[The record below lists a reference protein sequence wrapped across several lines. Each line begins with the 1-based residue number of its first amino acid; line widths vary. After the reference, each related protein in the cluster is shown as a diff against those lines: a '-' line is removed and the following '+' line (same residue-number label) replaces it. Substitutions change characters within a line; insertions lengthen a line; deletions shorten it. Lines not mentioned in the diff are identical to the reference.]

1 MSIENL
7 YKNSVSL
14 QEIENS
20 LRTNK
25 NLLPEII
32 NYVSKS
38 IIPYTVTDYSEHIQN
53 MDDEN
58 QFDEMRHLF
67 IGEGIQIFQ
76 NLWTVFQVYIQKN
89 PQKFVNLDI
98 SISWYES
105 ADPIVPRCKDNKLE
119 YIPNPFANKPLFST
133 MLSILTKLAEHIGS
147 VYSNNLSLLDRR
159 IEYIERLI
167 KEKDAMTALVY
178 QNILE
183 KVKKNREHEIKQY
196 QQFVALCA
204 PLRDY
209 YYALLGQTAYCH
221 YLPASVLDIFLVFQD
236 IAMDDAFLIFFLR
249 FDDFL
254 SSEFRSK
261 YLPKVITLLSDK
273 EANFSTKSILK
284 TFQPKMDLFIMDIIT
299 LYKKYLK
306 DPSLLQDIFFIV
318 SVCAR
323 CFKKNRYQ
331 IHSLCTQQHINFVS
345 ICVTLISKLDEIK
358 KDLPD
363 ENTYSL
369 LVGDAIQCILEVIQ
383 ENKNVLDSYLEY
395 QLTNCII
402 ELVKKEELVQKYSS
416 ILVQL
421 FDSVLETKLSVIYM
435 ANTLSDT
442 GLDGLL
448 TSFITPC
455 KLQKVKQWSTIY
467 KNIQDPDDSIVDPLT
482 SCVVVKPCFIPI
494 DTQGTMTQ
502 VCDLYMLCTYLWSKP
517 ENPFTRQPLSIED
530 VLEFNQKDDIIEANK
545 NVVKELKKA
554 IEKAKL

>member
-1 MSIENL
+1 MTIENF
-7 YKNSVSL
+7 YKNSVPL
-14 QEIENS
+14 HEIETC
-20 LRTNK
+20 LKTNK

-32 NYVSKS
+32 DYVSKS

-53 MDDEN
+53 LDDES

-67 IGEGIQIFQ
+67 LGEGIQLFK
-76 NLWTVFQVYIQKN
+76 NFWTVFQVFVQKN
-89 PQKFVNLDI
+89 PQKFVNLDTTLA
-98 SISWYES
+98 WYHN
-105 ADPIVPRCKDNKLE
+105 APPILPSCNHDD
-119 YIPNPFANKPLFST
+119 YFIQKPLFST
-133 MLSILTKLAEHIGS
+133 IVSILTKLAEHIGS
-147 VYSNNLSLLDRR
+147 VYSNNLSLLGRR

-183 KVKKNREHEIKQY
+183 RVKKNYESERHQY
-196 QQFVALCA
+196 ENFVTVAA

-209 YYALLGQTAYCH
+209 FYLLLGQTAYCH
-221 YLPASVLDIFLVFQD
+221 YLPASVLDIFLVFVD
-236 IAMDDAFLIFFLR
+236 IPMDDSFLIFFLR

-261 YLPKVITLLSDK
+261 YLPKVITLLSDND
-273 EANFSTKSILK
+273 ANYSTKSILK
-284 TFQPKMDLFIMDIIT
+284 TFKPKMDLLIMDIIT

-331 IHSLCTQQHINFVS
+331 IHSMHTEQLIHFVS
-345 ICVTLISKLDEIK
+345 ICVTLISKLDEMK
-358 KDLPD
+358 KELPD
-363 ENTYSL
+363 QNTYSL

-383 ENKNVLDSYLEY
+383 EDKKVLDSYLEY

-416 ILVQL
+416 VLVQL
-421 FDSVLETKLSVIYM
+421 FDGVLDTKLSVIYM

-448 TSFITPC
+448 SSFITPS
-455 KLQKVKQWSTIY
+455 KLQKVKQWSSIY
-467 KNIQDPDDSIVDPLT
+467 KNIKDPDDTILDPLT

-494 DTQGTMTQ
+494 DVQGIMTQ

-517 ENPFTRQPLSIED
+517 ENPFTRQPLSIEN
-530 VLEFNQKDDIIEANK
+530 VLEFNQKDEIMKANK

-554 IEKAKL
+554 IEQAKL

>member
-1 MSIENL
+1 MSIENF
-7 YKNSVSL
+7 YKNSVTL
-14 QEIENS
+14 QEIEIS
-20 LRTNK
+20 LKTNK

-38 IIPYTVTDYSEHIQN
+38 IIPYTVTDYSEHIQS
-53 MDDEN
+53 MDDEI
-58 QFDEMRHLF
+58 QFDEMRNLF
-67 IGEGIQIFQ
+67 IGEGIQLFK

-89 PQKFVNLDI
+89 PQKFVNLDTTLA
-98 SISWYES
+98 WYES
-105 ADPIVPRCKDNKLE
+105 SESILPPAENNNLN
-119 YIPNPFANKPLFST
+119 NPFANKPLFST
-133 MLSILTKLAEHIGS
+133 MLSILTKLVEHIGS

-183 KVKKNREHEIKQY
+183 KVKKNYENEKKQY
-196 QQFVALCA
+196 QDFVTVCA

-209 YYALLGQTAYCH
+209 FYLLLGQTTYCH

-236 IAMDDAFLIFFLR
+236 IAMDDAFLMFFLR

-273 EANFSTKSILK
+273 DANYSTKSILK

-331 IHSLCTQQHINFVS
+331 IHSLSTEQHIKFVS

-358 KDLPD
+358 NDLPE

-383 ENKNVLDSYLEY
+383 ENSSVLDSYLEY

-467 KNIQDPDDSIVDPLT
+467 KNIQDPEDSIVDPLT

-530 VLEFNQKDDIIEANK
+530 VLEFNQKDYIIEANK
-545 NVVKELKKA
+545 NVLKELKIA
-554 IEKAKL
+554 INRAKL

>member
-1 MSIENL
+1 MSLENF
-7 YKNSVSL
+7 YKNRVALQDIEKSL
-14 QEIENS
+14 KS
-20 LRTNK
+20 NK
-25 NLLPEII
+25 ELLPDII
-32 NYVSKS
+32 IYISKS

-53 MDDEN
+53 MEDEN
-58 QFDEMRHLF
+58 MFDEMRHLF
-67 IGEGIQIFQ
+67 IGEGIQLFQ
-76 NLWTVFQVYIQKN
+76 NLWTVFQVYTQKN
-89 PQKFVNLDI
+89 PQKFVNLDT
-98 SISWYES
+98 SLSWYEN
-105 ADPIVPRCKDNKLE
+105 AEPIVSLPDKSIE
-119 YIPNPFANKPLFST
+119 SPFAVKPLFST
-133 MLSILTKLAEHIGS
+133 ILSILTKLAEHISS

-183 KVKKNREHEIKQY
+183 KVKKNRELEIKQY
-196 QQFVALCA
+196 QGFVSMCA

-236 IAMDDAFLIFFLR
+236 IQMDDAFLIFFLR

-273 EANFSTKSILK
+273 DTNYSTKSILK

-306 DPSLLQDIFFIV
+306 DPTLLQDIFFII

-331 IHSLCTQQHINFVS
+331 IHSLTTQQHINFVS

-363 ENTYSL
+363 ENTYTL
-369 LVGDAIQCILEVIQ
+369 LVGDAIQCILEIVQ
-383 ENKNVLDSYLEY
+383 ENKSVLDSYLEY
-395 QLTNCII
+395 QLTNCMI
-402 ELVKKEELVQKYSS
+402 EFVKKEELVQKYSS
-416 ILVQL
+416 VLVQL
-421 FDSVLETKLSVIYM
+421 FDCVLETKLSVIYM

-442 GLDGLL
+442 GLDSLL

-455 KLQKVKQWSTIY
+455 KLEKVKQWSTIY

-494 DTQGTMTQ
+494 DAQGVMTQ

-517 ENPFTRQPLSIED
+517 ENPFTRQPLSIEN
-530 VLEFNQKDDIIEANK
+530 VLEFNKKEEIIEANK
-545 NVVKELKKA
+545 NIVRELKQA

>member
-1 MSIENL
+1 MSLENF
-7 YKNSVSL
+7 YKNRVALQDIEKSL
-14 QEIENS
+14 KS
-20 LRTNK
+20 NK
-25 NLLPEII
+25 ELLPDII
-32 NYVSKS
+32 IYISKS

-53 MDDEN
+53 MEDEN
-58 QFDEMRHLF
+58 MFDEMRHLF
-67 IGEGIQIFQ
+67 IGEGIQLFQ
-76 NLWTVFQVYIQKN
+76 NLWTVFQVYTQKN
-89 PQKFVNLDI
+89 PQKFVNLDT
-98 SISWYES
+98 SLSWYEN
-105 ADPIVPRCKDNKLE
+105 AEPIVSLPDKSIE
-119 YIPNPFANKPLFST
+119 SPFAVKPLFST
-133 MLSILTKLAEHIGS
+133 ILSILTKLAEHISS

-183 KVKKNREHEIKQY
+183 KVKKNRELEIKQY
-196 QQFVALCA
+196 QGFVSMCA

-236 IAMDDAFLIFFLR
+236 IQMDDAFLIFFLR

-273 EANFSTKSILK
+273 DTNYSTKSILK

-306 DPSLLQDIFFIV
+306 DPTLLQDIFFII

-331 IHSLCTQQHINFVS
+331 IHSLTTQQHINFVS

-363 ENTYSL
+363 ENTYTL
-369 LVGDAIQCILEVIQ
+369 LVGDAIQCILEIVQ
-383 ENKNVLDSYLEY
+383 ENKSVLDSYLEY
-395 QLTNCII
+395 QLTNCMI
-402 ELVKKEELVQKYSS
+402 EFVKKEELVQKYSS
-416 ILVQL
+416 VLVQL
-421 FDSVLETKLSVIYM
+421 FDCVLETKLSVIYM

-455 KLQKVKQWSTIY
+455 KLEKVKQWSTIY

-517 ENPFTRQPLSIED
+517 ENPFTRQPLSIEN
-530 VLEFNQKDDIIEANK
+530 VLEFNKKEEIIEANK
-545 NVVKELKKA
+545 NIVRELKQA